1 MRVVLLALLSVSVL
15 AFPTEARAPRVR
27 PLSNH
32 VADLVQDAAAR
43 SPTVARL
50 LAAIEASDVILQIDV
65 RYDLEVPR
73 AMTHLVTSTAED
85 RFVRTVINRQMSPW
99 QQIELLA
106 HELQHVVEIA
116 ADPNVR
122 DQKAMEARFALL
134 GWREGRYGA
143 FETAAAI
150 EAERQARRELSA
162 H

>member
-1 MRVVLLALLSVSVL
+1 MRAVLLALLSVPVL
-15 AFPTEARAPRVR
+15 AFPANARVPRVR

-32 VADLVQDAAAR
+32 VVDLVQEATER

-65 RYDLEVPR
+65 RYEATVPR
-73 AMTHLVTSTAED
+73 AMTHLVTSAGD
-85 RFVRTVINRQMSPW
+85 VRYVRTVINQRMSPW

-116 ADPNVR
+116 ADLNVR
-122 DQKAMEARFALL
+122 DQQTMEARFALL
-134 GWREGRYGA
+134 GWREGRHGA
-143 FETAAAI
+143 FETSAAI

-162 H
+162 Y

>member
-1 MRVVLLALLSVSVL
+1 MRAVLLALLSVSVL
-15 AFPTEARAPRVR
+15 VFPAHAGAPRVR

-65 RYDLEVPR
+65 RYELEVPR
-73 AMTHLVTSTAED
+73 AMTHLVTSTAD
-85 RFVRTVINRQMSPW
+85 ARYVRTVINRRMSPW

-106 HELQHVVEIA
+106 HELQHVVEIVE
-116 ADPNVR
+116 DPAVR

-134 GWREGRYGA
+134 GWREGRGGA
-143 FETAAAI
+143 FETQAAI
-150 EAERQARRELSA
+150 EAERQARRELSGQ
-162 H
+162 